1 MFVLIVFDIFL
12 KSFRLKIE
20 SNGYLSYFNVKKN
33 LLFFIIFNNKIFFF
47 NL

>member
-20 SNGYLSYFNVKKN
+20 SNGYLSYFNVKN
-33 LLFFIIFNNKIFFF
+33 LLFFNIFNNKIFFF